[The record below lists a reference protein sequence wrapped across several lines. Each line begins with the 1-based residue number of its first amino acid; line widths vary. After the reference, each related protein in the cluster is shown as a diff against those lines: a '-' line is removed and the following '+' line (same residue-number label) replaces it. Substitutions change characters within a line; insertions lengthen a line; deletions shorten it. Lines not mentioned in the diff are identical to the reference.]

1 MGDTCGHVWSQVS
14 SFEEIGLAARSLL
27 FSPLAFPPHPKRSVS
42 ASTEKVGRKRLSQ
55 RDWSSVELGQTLKY
69 QTAVQHMKVVLAA
82 IIAGI
87 FQTNQMTLV
96 KEFGDG
102 VSDDFV
108 MLFFSE
114 HLYRRCCGK
123 DVL

>member
-1 MGDTCGHVWSQVS
+1 MALGG
-14 SFEEIGLAARSLL
+14 I
-27 FSPLAFPPHPKRSVS
+27 
-42 ASTEKVGRKRLSQ
+42 
-55 RDWSSVELGQTLKY
+55 GQTLKH
-69 QTAVQHMKVVLAA
+69 QTIVQHVKVVLIA
-82 IIAGI
+82 IITGI

-114 HLYRRCCGK
+114 HLYRRCCEK